1 MLASTQSALST
12 TGGGLFRPVLFVMV
26 FGRSIL
32 DVSNEFFVRERVGI
46 HGHNVQHT
54 YDLHFSTATG
64 GPVIIGPVIISISS
78 IVHRLQFPCYEW

>member
-1 MLASTQSALST
+1 
-12 TGGGLFRPVLFVMV
+12 MV

-32 DVSNEFFVRERVGI
+32 DVNDEFFVCEWIGT

-64 GPVIIGPVIISISS
+64 GPVIGPVTIPISS